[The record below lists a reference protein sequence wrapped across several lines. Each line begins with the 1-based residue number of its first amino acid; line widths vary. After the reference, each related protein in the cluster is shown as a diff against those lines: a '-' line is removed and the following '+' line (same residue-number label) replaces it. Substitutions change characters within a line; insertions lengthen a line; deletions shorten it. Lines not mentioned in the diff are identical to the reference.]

1 MEHGARGKIK
11 DERARGRKKGKGIV
25 RRTPMENNEYPIS
38 NIEFRTMMNT
48 RMSDVVKSK
57 GQAMND
63 ERGTSSDH

>member
-38 NIEFRTMMNT
+38 NIER
-48 RMSDVVKSK
+48 
-57 GQAMND
+57 
-63 ERGTSSDH
+63 